1 MSEAP
6 SVERLTYPSGGLAVD
21 ADLALPAAPP
31 PWPAVILIHE
41 VTGTGD
47 HFRDVATRFAR
58 QGYAALLPD
67 LYSNDA
73 MYRTFHHSHI
83 AHAMRVR
90 HSREIEAALEE
101 YPAEEREA
109 IRRAVQWD
117 RERDSSTYLSDLLAA
132 IEYLR
137 GRMDVRGDAIGCV
150 GYCWGGG
157 LLGEL
162 LVAGAPL
169 NAASI
174 YYGAPPPL
182 AAVGNVRCP
191 IQGHY
196 GTADTVVG
204 YTFVPDLEAAMR
216 ANGKDFSAYLYE
228 DAPHAFFND
237 TGARYRGEAAK
248 LAWERTL
255 EFFDRHLRRVAARA
269 G

>member
-6 SVERLTYPSGGLAVD
+6 PVEQLTYLSGARAVE
-21 ADLALPAAPP
+21 ADLALPAVPP

-58 QGYAALLPD
+58 QGYAALVPD

-73 MYRTFHHSHI
+73 LYRTLHHSDI

-90 HSREIEAALEE
+90 HSRDIEAALQE
-101 YPAEEREA
+101 YPAEERET
-109 IRRAVQWD
+109 IRRAVRWD
-117 RERDSSTYLSDLLAA
+117 RERDSSTYVPDLVAA
-132 IEYLR
+132 IDYLR
-137 GRMDVRGDAIGCV
+137 GRADVRGDAIGCV

-162 LVAGAPL
+162 LVAGGHL
-169 NAASI
+169 DAAAV

-182 AAVGNVRCP
+182 TAVGNVRCP
-191 IQGHY
+191 VEGHY

-204 YTFVPDLEAAMR
+204 YTFVPDLEGAMR

-228 DAPHAFFND
+228 EAPHAFFND
-237 TGARYRGEAAK
+237 TGARYRAEAAE

-255 EFFDRHLRRVAARA
+255 EFFGRHLKRVAARA